1 MRVEEDIDEGGGDSR
16 QCLRVQCEDTK
27 AVLRALNG
35 MHRGT
40 EPCSGY
46 RDNKV
51 KRLSWIGVTPGGRT
65 GQGYSISYIENVLHP
80 FKRSALLWEEV
91 PFKSGCWR
99 ADLTVLGLGKAIAG
113 IVLGNRHRLPAYFT
127 VYLELLGQCVDHH
140 RQVLL
145 PYLGQGK

>member
-40 EPCSGY
+40 GTCSGY
-46 RDNKV
+46 RDNNV
-51 KRLSWIGVTPGGRT
+51 KWLSWTGATPGGRT
-65 GQGYSISYIENVLHP
+65 GQGHSISYIESALHP
-80 FKRSALLWEEV
+80 FKRQALLWEEV
-91 PFKSGCWR
+91 PFKSGCWQ
-99 ADLTVLGLGKAIAG
+99 ADLTMLGLGKAIAG
-113 IVLGNRHRLPAYFT
+113 IVLRNRHRLSAYFT
-127 VYLELLGQCVDHH
+127 VDLKLVGQCVYHH

-145 PYLGQGK
+145 PYLGRGK